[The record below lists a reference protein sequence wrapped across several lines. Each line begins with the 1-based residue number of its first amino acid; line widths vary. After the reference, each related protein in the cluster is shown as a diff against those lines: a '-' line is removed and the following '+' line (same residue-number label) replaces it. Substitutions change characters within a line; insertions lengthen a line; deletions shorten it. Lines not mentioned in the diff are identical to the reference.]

1 MEAVHL
7 VSQLCAK
14 GGEGATRASGWQM
27 ALLSREGSKEPI
39 APAEQRTVLR
49 TGTTRGE
56 INILPGIP
64 GSANLGDLWL
74 RWQADAAKVITSVK
88 IMVVYAEYFMGSAV
102 NQMMLPGRYDIEVE
116 KIVKVDQKAEEET
129 DDVPTTLPG
138 YNKVS
143 GQQAHPDWLIE
154 EIRREADPEYDA
166 YVIQQQR
173 QKELDAM
180 AEAEKKLKLAEEAEE
195 LDQNMFAKYFLDYD

>member
-1 MEAVHL
+1 
-7 VSQLCAK
+7 
-14 GGEGATRASGWQM
+14 
-27 ALLSREGSKEPI
+27 
-39 APAEQRTVLR
+39 
-49 TGTTRGE
+49 
-56 INILPGIP
+56 
-64 GSANLGDLWL
+64 
-74 RWQADAAKVITSVK
+74 
-88 IMVVYAEYFMGSAV
+88 
-102 NQMMLPGRYDIEVE
+102 MMLPNRYDYEVS
-116 KIVKVDQKAEEET
+116 KIVRVDLGEEEE
-129 DDVPTTLPG
+129 DEEVPTVLPG

-195 LDQNMFAKYFLDYD
+195 LDQNMFAKYFLDYDQ